1 MGMDKRVESGGE
13 GQWVPPD
20 APLKRVEREK
30 ERKGSGRVCVFILSL
45 SGLTFEQHDT
55 TNHFP
60 LCVCVEKEGVS

>member
-20 APLKRVEREK
+20 APLKRVVREK

-45 SGLTFEQHDT
+45 SQG
-55 TNHFP
+55 
-60 LCVCVEKEGVS
+60 